1 MRRFILFALLWVLLV
16 AAVPTVAQVGFP
28 FPGPGTAHTTGGGG
42 NITFDNTSTLGNN
55 GGSGNFS
62 TSYTGSTLTNG
73 MLVACIMGSDMSDSS
88 PVPSYNSVNMTLAAS
103 VASASTFRWVYTF
116 YLLNPASGSNTFAV
130 TQTGGDYLIV
140 NVAEYAGAKQST
152 QPDATKTDQNQAEPL
167 TSALT
172 VGTNNSWIV
181 ACIQMFGSGP
191 NATGAVNTL
200 RVTDGFGQLH
210 LFDSNGGVS
219 TGSQS
224 STYNSGGGA
233 ANVQLVQTSF
243 KPN

>member
-1 MRRFILFALLWVLLV
+1 
-16 AAVPTVAQVGFP
+16 
-28 FPGPGTAHTTGGGG
+28 
-42 NITFDNTSTLGNN
+42 
-55 GGSGNFS
+55 
-62 TSYTGSTLTNG
+62 
-73 MLVACIMGSDMSDSS
+73 MLVACVLGSDGADSS
-88 PVPSYNSVNMTLAAS
+88 PVASYNSVSMTLAAS
-103 VASASTFRWVYTF
+103 VASVLTFRWVYTF
-116 YLLNPASGSNTFAV
+116 YLLNPASGSHTLAV
-130 TQTGGDYLIV
+130 TQTGGNFLIL

-152 QPDATKTDQNQAEPL
+152 QPDATKTDQNQAIPF

-181 ACIQMFGSGP
+181 ACAQLDGSGP

-200 RVTDGFGQLH
+200 RATDSFTQLQ

-224 STYNSGGGA
+224 STYNAGSGTTGII
-233 ANVQLVQTSF
+233 QLVQTSF

>member
-28 FPGPGTAHTTGGGG
+28 FPGPGTSHSGGGG
-42 NITFDNTSTLGNN
+42 GGITFDNTSTLGNN
-55 GGSGNFS
+55 AGSGNFS

-73 MLVACIMGSDMSDSS
+73 MLVACVMEVILSDSS

-103 VASASTFRWVYTF
+103 VASAASLRWVYTF

-130 TQTGGDYLIV
+130 TQTGGDFLIV

-152 QPDATKTDQNQAEPL
+152 QPDATKTDQNQGEPF

-181 ACIQMFGSGP
+181 TCMQMFGASP
-191 NATGAVNTL
+191 EMQRELSIPYESLTASASCS
-200 RVTDGFGQLH
+200 

-219 TGSQS
+219 TGFSKLNIQS
-224 STYNSGGGA
+224 PAVALPTSAGGS
-233 ANVQLVQTSF
+233 NIV
-243 KPN
+243 